1 MNANFTLS
9 LYFELYI
16 CTFKEKNIMCSM
28 NKNIVYVPI
37 LIFCLY
43 IERIFKNRYVFKQFS
58 LLFFQTLYRS
68 VYTGQEGS
76 VEQLT
81 QPIHGFVD
89 DYAFLIKGLLGR
101 RFMYILF
108 WIMHSIA

>member
-28 NKNIVYVPI
+28 NKHIVYVPI

-43 IERIFKNRYVFKQFS
+43 IERIFKNMFLNNFHSYFS
-58 LLFFQTLYRS
+58 RLYIEVS
-68 VYTGQEGS
+68 
-76 VEQLT
+76 
-81 QPIHGFVD
+81 I
-89 DYAFLIKGLLGR
+89 LGKKD
-101 RFMYILF
+101 L
-108 WIMHSIA
+108 